1 MVDASGVFCVAW
13 RWHFEFGLEARADHS
28 IERFVLDI
36 DLMIL
41 EHPPSGNP
49 TNATAQPTQ
58 KLHPPP
64 DVGFTICI
72 ITLLL
77 PTYLLDGVDATDVC

>member
-1 MVDASGVFCVAW
+1 
-13 RWHFEFGLEARADHS
+13 
-28 IERFVLDI
+28 
-36 DLMIL
+36 MIL